1 MGIFGG
7 IKYFVG
13 DTLDVVEDVAG
24 STAATIGT
32 AGFSQIFAKSAT
44 AAKDITGITSARR
57 REDAAETLEQ
67 AQNRILDNRTLRQVR
82 QQTRQARAGRA
93 GVQNARA
100 VGGLGQDSSV
110 SATAVSSN
118 RAQLSFNLAQLRNSL
133 ENQRVVADAKEE
145 IQEASQPTDLQQAF
159 GLATKAAGV
168 FGVPSFDFLS
178 GGGSGVTTNA
188 AGNAPTTNNFLD
200 DFT

>member
-1 MGIFGG
+1 MGLFGG
-7 IKYFVG
+7 VTDFFG
-13 DTLDVVEDVAG
+13 DTLDAVEDVAG
-24 STAATIGT
+24 SKIATIGT
-32 AGFSQIFAKSAT
+32 AGLSQIFAKSAT

-133 ENQRVVADAKEE
+133 ENQRVVSDAKEE
-145 IQEASQPTDLQQAF
+145 IQDAAQPTDLQQTF
-159 GLATKAAGV
+159 SLATKALGT
-168 FGVPSFDFLS
+168 FGVPNFDFLS
-178 GGGSGVTTNA
+178 GNGSGVTTNSS
-188 AGNAPTTNNFLD
+188 GNAPTTNNFLD